1 VRERERD
8 SPHIFCLFVC
18 FVIYSYKSPLFVCH
32 ITLSLQRE
40 TLKKR
45 KKKRK
50 KRKSMSHGL
59 TVDQDAGQWRQRAP
73 GERVYLFVTEY
84 SKSSRARCRLCSEKI
99 PKDEIR
105 CGTPVAWRG
114 GDFGYINSWSH
125 LKCTR
130 TPDGFVCTKNEIWGL
145 ENLSEEDQT
154 LVRFFRLSF
163 DLLFTL
169 EINKYRNTGSC

>member
-1 VRERERD
+1 
-8 SPHIFCLFVC
+8 
-18 FVIYSYKSPLFVCH
+18 
-32 ITLSLQRE
+32 
-40 TLKKR
+40 
-45 KKKRK
+45 
-50 KRKSMSHGL
+50 MSHGL
-59 TVDQDAGQWRQRAP
+59 TVDQEAGQWRQRAP

-130 TPDGFVCTKNEIWGL
+130 TPDGFTCTKNEIWGL

-154 LVRFFRLSF
+154 LVRVFFLVYF
-163 DLLFTL
+163 LLRALTEKNIETPKALANLDRKTKFRWILYQT
-169 EINKYRNTGSC
+169 

>member
-1 VRERERD
+1 
-8 SPHIFCLFVC
+8 
-18 FVIYSYKSPLFVCH
+18 
-32 ITLSLQRE
+32 
-40 TLKKR
+40 
-45 KKKRK
+45 
-50 KRKSMSHGL
+50 MSHGL
-59 TVDQDAGQWRQRAP
+59 TVDQEAGQWRQRAP

-130 TPDGFVCTKNEIWGL
+130 TPDGFTCTKNEIWGL

-154 LVRFFRLSF
+154 LVRFFFSRLLPSSHT
-163 DLLFTL
+163 D
-169 EINKYRNTGSC
+169 